1 MSVSALVGENAQF
14 HCAGTGASA
23 VILIVL
29 WIVDELHATDTKIR
43 ARGIVLDTVT
53 SLGKTQ
59 SNLTVPAT
67 IENNGTTVRCKIL
80 LFPSEVTSNNAT
92 LTVLGEL

>member
-53 SLGKTQ
+53 SL
-59 SNLTVPAT
+59 
-67 IENNGTTVRCKIL
+67 
-80 LFPSEVTSNNAT
+80 
-92 LTVLGEL
+92 